1 MKGGLLIAGVVVL
14 ILLGVPLF
22 VLLGGLSFGLFTAY
36 EELSPEALLKY
47 ILETLA
53 KPALLSIPLYIL
65 AGALVSKGRAAQKL
79 VEVAQA
85 WLGWLPG
92 GLAVTAVLACMVFG
106 AISGSSPVTMVAIG
120 SFLYPAMKRAGYPDS
135 LALGSVTV
143 GGSLGILI
151 PPSIPMIVYGIVTR
165 TDIEKLF
172 LASVIPGLWAGGIL
186 ILIAVILGMWKRLPR
201 STFSLKEALRK
212 TFFAIPALGLP
223 VVVLGGI
230 YAGLY
235 NITEA
240 AGVAVLYLFLLEG
253 IGYRALRWKELR
265 DTLAEATTALGSIL
279 AIVLMAALLSYFLL
293 LAELPFKVVEYVM
306 ELQLTPIKFILIVV
320 GVLLIA
326 GMVMDVLSAIL
337 IFAPAFLPAAQ
348 NLEVSP
354 ILLGVVFILALE
366 VGYLTP
372 PVGLNLF
379 VAMGYFQR
387 SMGAVVKAS
396 FPFLLGLLI
405 TLGLLI
411 LFPNLFGLSL
421 VEALE
426 PLGGVGM

>member
-1 MKGGLLIAGVVVL
+1 MKAGIIAGLILIL

-22 VLLGGLSFGLFTAY
+22 VLLGGISFGLFSAY
-36 EELSPEALLKY
+36 EELPPEALLKY
-47 ILETLA
+47 VLETLA

-65 AGALVSKGRAAQKL
+65 AGALVAKGRTAQQL
-79 VEVAQA
+79 VEVAQS

-92 GLAVTAVLACMVFG
+92 GLAVATVLSCMIFG

-186 ILIAVILGMWKRLPR
+186 ILIAILLGAWHRLPR
-201 STFSLKEALRK
+201 QSFSLREALRR
-212 TFFAIPALGLP
+212 TLIATPALGLP

-253 IGYRALRWKELR
+253 MGYRSLRWASLK

-293 LAELPFKVVEYVM
+293 LAELPFSVIEFVEK
-306 ELQLTPIKFILIVV
+306 LQLSPTTFILTVV

-337 IFAPAFLPAAQ
+337 IFAPAFLPASQ
-348 NLEVSP
+348 GLDVSP

-387 SMGAVVKAS
+387 NMSAVVKAS
-396 FPFLLGLLI
+396 FPFLIGLIL
-405 TLGLLI
+405 TLGLLVI
-411 LFPNLFGLSL
+411 FPGLFGLSSS
-421 VEALE
+421 
-426 PLGGVGM
+426 

>member
-1 MKGGLLIAGVVVL
+1 MKGWLLFAAVAVL

-22 VLLGGLSFGLFTAY
+22 VLLGGISFGLFAAY
-36 EELSPEALLKY
+36 EELPSEALLKY
-47 ILETLA
+47 MMETLT
-53 KPALLSIPLYIL
+53 KPALLSVPLYIL
-65 AGALVSKGRAAQKL
+65 AGAIVSKGRTAQHL
-79 VEVAQA
+79 VGVAQA

-120 SFLYPAMKRAGYPDS
+120 SFLYPAMRQAGYPNS

-165 TDIEKLF
+165 TDIDKLF
-172 LASVIPGLWAGGIL
+172 MASVIPGLWAGGIL
-186 ILIAVILGMWKRLPR
+186 TVIAIGLGLWYRLPR
-201 STFSLKEALRK
+201 SAFRLVEALKK
-212 TFFAIPALGLP
+212 TLYALPALGLP

-230 YAGLY
+230 YKGFY

-240 AGVAVLYLFLLEG
+240 AGIAVLYLFLLEG
-253 IGYRALRWKELR
+253 IIYRSLRWATLR

-279 AIVLMAALLSYFLL
+279 AIVLMASLLSHFLV
-293 LAELPFKVVEYVM
+293 LAELPFKVIDWVDEQ
-306 ELQLTPIKFILIVV
+306 QLTPSRFILVVV
-320 GVLLIA
+320 GILLLA

-348 NLEVSP
+348 ALDVSP
-354 ILLGVVFILALE
+354 ILLGVVFILSLE

-379 VAMGYFQR
+379 VAMGYFQQ
-387 SMGAVVKAS
+387 SMGAVVRAS
-396 FPFLLGLLI
+396 FPFLIGLLMTLAVLIFAPNLLGL
-405 TLGLLI
+405 TSG
-411 LFPNLFGLSL
+411 
-421 VEALE
+421 
-426 PLGGVGM
+426 

>member
-1 MKGGLLIAGVVVL
+1 MKGIGLTVVGLLL
-14 ILLGVPLF
+14 IVLGVPLF
-22 VLLGGLSFGLFTAY
+22 VLLGGISFGLFAAY
-36 EELSPEALLKY
+36 EDLPSEALLKY
-47 ILETLA
+47 ILETLT
-53 KPALLSIPLYIL
+53 KPALLAIPLYIL
-65 AGALVSKGRAAQKL
+65 SGAIVAKGRSAQQL

-92 GLAVTAVLACMVFG
+92 GLGVATVLACMGFG

-120 SFLYPAMKRAGYPDS
+120 SFLYPAMRRAGYPEAI
-135 LALGSVTV
+135 ALGSVTV

-165 TDIEKLF
+165 TDIEQLF
-172 LASVIPGLWAGGIL
+172 LASVIPGLWAGGF
-186 ILIAVILGMWKRLPR
+186 LIAIAIGLGWWYKLPR
-201 STFSLKEALRK
+201 DRFQVRMAFKKTLHAL
-212 TFFAIPALGLP
+212 PALGLP

-235 NITEA
+235 NVTEA
-240 AGVAVLYLFLLEG
+240 AGVAVLYLLLLEG
-253 IGYRALRWKELR
+253 FLYRTLRWGVLR

-293 LAELPFKVVEYVM
+293 LAELPFQVVEWVDQFN
-306 ELQLTPIKFILIVV
+306 LSQTTFVLAVV
-320 GVLLIA
+320 AVLLLA

-348 NLEVSP
+348 GLEVSP
-354 ILLGVVFILALE
+354 IWLGVIFVLSLE
-366 VGYLTP
+366 IGYLTP

-387 SMGAVVKAS
+387 SMGSVVRAS
-396 FPFLLGLLI
+396 LPFVIGLLLTLVLLVLAPALLGL
-405 TLGLLI
+405 G
-411 LFPNLFGLSL
+411 
-421 VEALE
+421 
-426 PLGGVGM
+426 

>member
-1 MKGGLLIAGVVVL
+1 MKGTFIVGVAILLI
-14 ILLGVPLF
+14 ILGVPLF
-22 VLLGGLSFGLFTAY
+22 VLLGGISFGLFAAY
-36 EELSPEALLKY
+36 EELPSEALLKY

-65 AGALVSKGRAAQKL
+65 AGALVAKGRTARHL

-120 SFLYPAMKRAGYPDS
+120 SFLYPAMRRAGYPEG

-172 LASVIPGLWAGGIL
+172 MASIVPGLWAGGIL
-186 ILIAVILGMWKRLPR
+186 TIIAIAIGVWRRLPR
-201 STFSLKEALRK
+201 RAFIFRDALRR
-212 TFFAIPALGLP
+212 TFQALPALGLP
-223 VVVLGGI
+223 IVVLGGI

-253 IGYRALRWKELR
+253 ILYRSLRWGSLR

-293 LAELPFKVVEYVM
+293 LAELPFYVIEWVEN
-306 ELQLTPIKFILIVV
+306 LKLTPGTFILAVV
-320 GVLLIA
+320 GVLLLA

-348 NLEVSP
+348 ALEVSP
-354 ILLGVVFILALE
+354 ILLGVVFILSLE
-366 VGYLTP
+366 IGYLTP

-387 SMGAVVKAS
+387 SMGAVVRAS
-396 FPFLLGLLI
+396 FPFLVGLLL
-405 TLGLLI
+405 TLALLVF
-411 LFPNLFGLSL
+411 FPGLFGL
-421 VEALE
+421 
-426 PLGGVGM
+426 GG

>member
-1 MKGGLLIAGVVVL
+1 MKGILLGGGLFVL
-14 ILLGVPLF
+14 IVVGVPLF
-22 VLLGGLSFGLFTAY
+22 VLLGGLSFGLFAAY
-36 EELSPEALLKY
+36 EDLPSEALLKY
-47 ILETLA
+47 VLETLT
-53 KPALLSIPLYIL
+53 KPAFLAIPLYIL
-65 AGALVSKGRAAQKL
+65 SGALVARGRTAQQL

-92 GLAVTAVLACMVFG
+92 GLSVAAILACMIFG

-120 SFLYPAMKRAGYPDS
+120 SFLYPAMRRAGYPDS

-172 LASVIPGLWAGGIL
+172 VASVLPGLWAGGIL
-186 ILIAVILGMWKRLPR
+186 IAIAILLGIRYRLPR
-201 STFSLKEALRK
+201 ESFRFRTAAKRTIQAL
-212 TFFAIPALGLP
+212 PGMGLP
-223 VVVLGGI
+223 FVVLGGI

-235 NITEA
+235 NVTEA
-240 AGVAVLYLFLLEG
+240 AGIAVLYLLLLEG
-253 IGYRALRWKELR
+253 IVYRSLRWSVLR

-279 AIVLMAALLSYFLL
+279 AVVLMAALLSYFLL
-293 LAELPFKVVEYVM
+293 LTELPFLVVEQV
-306 ELQLTPIKFILIVV
+306 ERLQLTALSFVLAVV
-320 GVLLIA
+320 GTLLVA

-337 IFAPAFLPAAQ
+337 VFAPAFLPAAQ
-348 NLEVSP
+348 NLGISP
-354 ILLGVVFILALE
+354 LWLGVIFILALE

-387 SMGAVVKAS
+387 SMGQVVRAS
-396 FPFLLGLLI
+396 VTFLVGLLL
-405 TLGLLI
+405 TLLLLI
-411 LFPNLFGLSL
+411 GWPELFGLTMQ
-421 VEALE
+421 V
-426 PLGGVGM
+426 

>member
-1 MKGGLLIAGVVVL
+1 MKGTLLSIGALLLIF
-14 ILLGVPLF
+14 LGVPLF
-22 VLLGGLSFGLFTAY
+22 VLLGGISFGLFALY
-36 EELSPEALLKY
+36 EEQPSEALLKY
-47 ILETLA
+47 ILETLT

-65 AGALVSKGRAAQKL
+65 AGALVAKGRTAQRL
-79 VEVAQA
+79 VEVAEA

-92 GLAVTAVLACMVFG
+92 GLSVTAVLACMVFG
-106 AISGSSPVTMVAIG
+106 AISGSSPVTMIAIG
-120 SFLYPAMKRAGYPDS
+120 SFLYPAMRKAGYPDS

-172 LASVIPGLWAGGIL
+172 LASIIPGLWAGGIL
-186 ILIAVILGMWKRLPR
+186 VMVAIVLGLMHRLPR
-201 STFSLKEALRK
+201 QPFTLKQALKKSLY
-212 TFFAIPALGLP
+212 AIPALGLP

-240 AGVAVLYLFLLEG
+240 AGIAVLYLFLLEG
-253 IGYRALRWKELR
+253 LVYRSLGWVKLR
-265 DTLAEATTALGSIL
+265 DALSEATTALGSIL

-293 LAELPFKVVEYVM
+293 LAELPFYVVEWV
-306 ELQLTPIKFILIVV
+306 EKLHLTPDMFILAVV
-320 GVLLIA
+320 GVLLVA

-348 NLEVSP
+348 GLEVSP
-354 ILLGVVFILALE
+354 ILLGVVFILSLE
-366 VGYLTP
+366 IGYLTP

-387 SMGAVVKAS
+387 SMGAVVRAS
-396 FPFLLGLLI
+396 FPFLVGLLL
-405 TLGLLI
+405 TLGLLV
-411 LFPNLFGLSL
+411 LFPEAFGLMRML
-421 VEALE
+421 QE
-426 PLGGVGM
+426 M

>member
-1 MKGGLLIAGVVVL
+1 MKGILLLAGALIL

-22 VLLGGLSFGLFTAY
+22 VLLGGLSFGLFAAY
-36 EELSPEALLKY
+36 EPLPSEALLKY
-47 ILETLA
+47 MLETLT

-65 AGALVSKGRAAQKL
+65 AGALVAKGRAAQQL
-79 VEVAQA
+79 VGVAQA

-92 GLAVTAVLACMVFG
+92 GLAVTAILACMIFG

-120 SFLYPAMKRAGYPDS
+120 SFLYPAMRQAGYPES

-165 TDIEKLF
+165 TDIEQLF
-172 LASVIPGLWAGGIL
+172 LASIIPGLWAGGLL
-186 ILIAVILGMWKRLPR
+186 IVVAIILGIWTQLPR
-201 STFSLKEALRK
+201 LRFSLREALRQ
-212 TFFAIPALGLP
+212 TLFALPALGLP

-230 YAGLY
+230 YTGLY

-240 AGVAVLYLFLLEG
+240 AGIAVLYLFLLEG
-253 IGYRALRWKELR
+253 VGYRSLRWSVLR

-293 LAELPFKVVEYVM
+293 LAELPFRVVEWVDTLH
-306 ELQLTPIKFILIVV
+306 LQANTFILAVV

-348 NLEVSP
+348 GLEISP
-354 ILLGVVFILALE
+354 IFLGVIFILSLE
-366 VGYLTP
+366 IGYLTP

-379 VAMGYFQR
+379 VAMGYFQKT
-387 SMGAVVKAS
+387 MGRVVQAS
-396 FPFLLGLLI
+396 FPFLIGLLA
-405 TLGLLI
+405 TLGMLI
-411 LFPNLFGLSL
+411 FLPPLFGL
-421 VEALE
+421 EATK
-426 PLGGVGM
+426 

>member
-1 MKGGLLIAGVVVL
+1 MKSILLLAAVVFL
-14 ILLGVPLF
+14 IILGVPLF
-22 VLLGGLSFGLFTAY
+22 VLLGGISFGLFATY
-36 EELSPEALLKY
+36 EELPSEALLKY
-47 ILETLA
+47 ILETLT

-65 AGALVSKGRAAQKL
+65 AGALVSRGKIAPQL
-79 VEVAQA
+79 IEVAQS

-92 GLAVTAVLACMVFG
+92 GLAVATVLACMIFG

-120 SFLYPAMKRAGYPDS
+120 SFLYPAMRRVGYPEN

-151 PPSIPMIVYGIVTR
+151 PPSIPMIVFGVVTR
-165 TDIEKLF
+165 TDIEQLF
-172 LASVIPGLWAGGIL
+172 LASIVPGLWAGL
-186 ILIAVILGMWKRLPR
+186 ILVGIAILLGLRYRLPR
-201 STFSLKEALRK
+201 AIFSLRTALRK
-212 TFFAIPALGLP
+212 TILALPALGLP

-230 YAGLY
+230 YAGWY

-240 AGVAVLYLFLLEG
+240 AGMAVLYLFLLEG
-253 IGYRALRWKELR
+253 IVYRSLHWRSLR

-293 LAELPFKVVEYVM
+293 LAEFHFYIVEWVDN
-306 ELQLTPIKFILIVV
+306 LKLTAGTFVLAVV

-326 GMVMDVLSAIL
+326 GMIMDVLSAIL

-348 NLEVSP
+348 A
-354 ILLGVVFILALE
+354 LGVFPIWLGVIFILSLE

-379 VAMGYFQR
+379 VAMGYFQKNMGTVVR
-387 SMGAVVKAS
+387 ASM
-396 FPFLLGLLI
+396 PFLGGLL
-405 TLGLLI
+405 LMLALLVF
-411 LFPNLFGLSL
+411 FPELFGFVS
-421 VEALE
+421 EQ
-426 PLGGVGM
+426 P

>member
-1 MKGGLLIAGVVVL
+1 MKSILLLAAVVFL
-14 ILLGVPLF
+14 IILGVPLF
-22 VLLGGLSFGLFTAY
+22 VLLGGISFGLFATY
-36 EELSPEALLKY
+36 EELPSEALLKY
-47 ILETLA
+47 ILETLT

-65 AGALVSKGRAAQKL
+65 AGALVSRGKIAPQL
-79 VEVAQA
+79 IEVAQS

-92 GLAVTAVLACMVFG
+92 GLAVATVLACMIFG

-120 SFLYPAMKRAGYPDS
+120 SFLYPAMRRAGYPEN

-151 PPSIPMIVYGIVTR
+151 PPSIPMIVFGVVTR
-165 TDIEKLF
+165 TDIEQLF
-172 LASVIPGLWAGGIL
+172 LASIVPGLWAGL
-186 ILIAVILGMWKRLPR
+186 ILVGIAILLGLRYRLPR
-201 STFSLKEALRK
+201 AIFSLRTALRK
-212 TFFAIPALGLP
+212 TILALPALGLP

-230 YAGLY
+230 YAGWY

-240 AGVAVLYLFLLEG
+240 AGMAVLYLFLLEG
-253 IGYRALRWKELR
+253 IVYRSLHWRSLR

-293 LAELPFKVVEYVM
+293 LAEFHFYIVEWVDN
-306 ELQLTPIKFILIVV
+306 LKLTAGTFVLAVV

-326 GMVMDVLSAIL
+326 GMIMDVLSAIL

-348 NLEVSP
+348 A
-354 ILLGVVFILALE
+354 LGVFPIWLGVIFILSLE

-379 VAMGYFQR
+379 VAMGYFQKNMGTVVR
-387 SMGAVVKAS
+387 ASM
-396 FPFLLGLLI
+396 PFLGGLL
-405 TLGLLI
+405 LMLALLVF
-411 LFPNLFGLSL
+411 FPELFGFVS
-421 VEALE
+421 EQ
-426 PLGGVGM
+426 P

>member
-1 MKGGLLIAGVVVL
+1 MKGTLLSIGALLL

-22 VLLGGLSFGLFTAY
+22 VLLGGISFGLFALY
-36 EELSPEALLKY
+36 EEQPSEALLKY
-47 ILETLA
+47 ILETLT

-65 AGALVSKGRAAQKL
+65 AGALVAKGRTAQRL
-79 VEVAQA
+79 VEVAEA

-92 GLAVTAVLACMVFG
+92 GLSVTAVLACMVFG
-106 AISGSSPVTMVAIG
+106 AISGSSPVTMIAIG
-120 SFLYPAMKRAGYPDS
+120 SFLYPAMRKAGYPDS

-172 LASVIPGLWAGGIL
+172 LASIIPGLWAGGIL
-186 ILIAVILGMWKRLPR
+186 VMVAIVLGLMHRLPR
-201 STFSLKEALRK
+201 QPFTLKQALKKSLY
-212 TFFAIPALGLP
+212 AIPALGLP

-240 AGVAVLYLFLLEG
+240 AGIAVLYLFLLEG
-253 IGYRALRWKELR
+253 LVYRSLGWVKLR
-265 DTLAEATTALGSIL
+265 DALSEATTALGSIL

-293 LAELPFKVVEYVM
+293 LAELPFYVVEWV
-306 ELQLTPIKFILIVV
+306 EKLHLTPDMFILAVV
-320 GVLLIA
+320 GVLLVA

-348 NLEVSP
+348 GLEVSP
-354 ILLGVVFILALE
+354 ILLGVVFILSLE
-366 VGYLTP
+366 IGYLTP

-387 SMGAVVKAS
+387 SMGAVVRAS
-396 FPFLLGLLI
+396 FPFLVGLLL
-405 TLGLLI
+405 TLGLLV
-411 LFPNLFGLSL
+411 LFPEAFGLMRML
-421 VEALE
+421 QE
-426 PLGGVGM
+426 M

>member
-1 MKGGLLIAGVVVL
+1 MKGTLLSIGALLL

-22 VLLGGLSFGLFTAY
+22 VLLGGISFGLFALY
-36 EELSPEALLKY
+36 EELPSEALLKY
-47 ILETLA
+47 ILETLT

-65 AGALVSKGRAAQKL
+65 AGALVAKGRTAQRL
-79 VEVAQA
+79 VEVAEA

-92 GLAVTAVLACMVFG
+92 GLSVTAVLACMVFG
-106 AISGSSPVTMVAIG
+106 AISGSSPVTMIAIG
-120 SFLYPAMKRAGYPDS
+120 SFLYPAMRKAGYPDS

-172 LASVIPGLWAGGIL
+172 LASIIPGLWAGGIL
-186 ILIAVILGMWKRLPR
+186 VMVAIVLGLMHRLPR
-201 STFSLKEALRK
+201 QPFTLKQALKKSLY
-212 TFFAIPALGLP
+212 AIPALGLP

-240 AGVAVLYLFLLEG
+240 AGIAVLYLFLLEG
-253 IGYRALRWKELR
+253 LVYRSLGWVKLR
-265 DTLAEATTALGSIL
+265 DALSEATTALGSIL

-293 LAELPFKVVEYVM
+293 LAELPFYVVEWV
-306 ELQLTPIKFILIVV
+306 EKLHLTPDMFILAVV
-320 GVLLIA
+320 GVLLVA

-348 NLEVSP
+348 GLEVSP
-354 ILLGVVFILALE
+354 ILLGVVFILSLE
-366 VGYLTP
+366 IGYLTP

-387 SMGAVVKAS
+387 SMGAVVRAS
-396 FPFLLGLLI
+396 FPFLVGLLL
-405 TLGLLI
+405 TLGLLV
-411 LFPNLFGLSL
+411 LFPEAFGLMRML
-421 VEALE
+421 QE
-426 PLGGVGM
+426 M